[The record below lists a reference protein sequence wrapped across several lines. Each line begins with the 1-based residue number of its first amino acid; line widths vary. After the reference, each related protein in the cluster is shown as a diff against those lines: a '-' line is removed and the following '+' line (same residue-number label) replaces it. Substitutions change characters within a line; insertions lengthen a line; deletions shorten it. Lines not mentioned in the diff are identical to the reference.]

1 MRQSSWEWTSLIAGG
16 SRERKGGGKEVRC
29 WGTMAFPL
37 CPASSYS
44 CTLGLVLPLWS
55 DTQVYLDGDG

>member
-1 MRQSSWEWTSLIAGG
+1 MTLLSPVSSH
-16 SRERKGGGKEVRC
+16 
-29 WGTMAFPL
+29 
-37 CPASSYS
+37 S

>member
-1 MRQSSWEWTSLIAGG
+1 MLGNNS
-16 SRERKGGGKEVRC
+16 
-29 WGTMAFPL
+29 FPSV
-37 CPASSYS
+37 PASSPS

>member
-1 MRQSSWEWTSLIAGG
+1 MKR
-16 SRERKGGGKEVRC
+16 
-29 WGTMAFPL
+29 WGTIAFPL
-37 CPASSYS
+37 CPVSSPS